1 MIQYQYYKAYTS
13 DTATDT
19 NKDVDRGVENFVVA
33 KVTLEMKFS
42 TCRSQIIITYIN
54 NV

>member
-1 MIQYQYYKAYTS
+1 MIQNQYYTAYIG

-19 NKDVDRGVENFVVA
+19 NKDADRGVEYFVVA

-42 TCRSQIIITYIN
+42 T
-54 NV
+54 

>member
-1 MIQYQYYKAYTS
+1 MIQNQYYTAYIG

-42 TCRSQIIITYIN
+42 TSRSHIIIISTMCN
-54 NV
+54 